1 MKRLAIARVLAIVLA
16 VAGSAHAQSAEAP
29 APVAAPETPP
39 VAPPAAAPPA
49 APAAPPVAPESPAA
63 KIVLPPDPPM
73 IRIPRL
79 RYANTWDLNLEAGVG
94 TVFRDADRLA
104 VLGRGR
110 AGVLL
115 VRDNN
120 FWQLGVTAEYLTKVE
135 RPAFGLQAEYLN
147 LENGLWTQLGV
158 NIDTKTR
165 PGGMA
170 ALGLSIVGV
179 EVQVRE
185 FEGDGNVHAALLAK
199 IRIPIGI
206 IAYALG
212 HRGQKL

>member
-1 MKRLAIARVLAIVLA
+1 VKRVALAGVLSACLTLA
-16 VAGSAHAQSAEAP
+16 ASSRAQQATPEP
-29 APVAAPETPP
+29 APVTAPVPPAPATPP
-39 VAPPAAAPPA
+39 PAPADAPPA
-49 APAAPPVAPESPAA
+49 
-63 KIVLPPDPPM
+63 KIVIPPDPNAQLAAV
-73 IRIPRL
+73 RIPRL

-94 TVFRDADRLA
+94 SVFRDHDRLA

-110 AGVLL
+110 AGMLF
-115 VRDNN
+115 VRDNH

-147 LENGLWTQLGV
+147 LENGLWAQLGV
-158 NIDTKTR
+158 NMDTKTR

-170 ALGLSIVGV
+170 ALGFSIVGV

-185 FEGDGNVHAALLAK
+185 FEGDGSVHAALLGK

-206 IAYALG
+206 IAYAFG
-212 HRGQKL
+212 AGGGKL